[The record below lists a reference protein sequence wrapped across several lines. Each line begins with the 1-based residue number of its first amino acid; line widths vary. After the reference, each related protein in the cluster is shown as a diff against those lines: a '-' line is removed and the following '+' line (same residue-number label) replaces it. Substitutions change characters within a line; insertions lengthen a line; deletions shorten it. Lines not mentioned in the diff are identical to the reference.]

1 MTEALPKDLLST
13 RLEDWYRGV
22 NIDLTGDLLDAR
34 RQAIEAISED
44 LTTDSAPDIVAY
56 AHGRK
61 EFGSVLIDWITEH
74 GQAFDTDFTPK
85 ARDLEPRVMV
95 ACAIANHLVNSS
107 TSPSAT
113 TYSLLVHSAAFRG
126 YRTAA
131 RSQNLLKLASRQIE
145 YAADR
150 EKAAPVAT
158 QSTAAAVEKSLEGL
172 QDPPP
177 SVGGDESGLT
187 EWLAALRSACKALA
201 RRQDRLERTLARTAA
216 VGREEA
222 NQIAWLLDAHCEL
235 GNRPWADMK
244 EAAVLMSGAE
254 LAEITSV
261 PSLGQA
267 AVMVRSTLLKA
278 GRNPEQTT
286 KVLTAVQKAAA
297 LLDRWPEDQ
306 GHLLLPISA
315 SIDAWRERGRG
326 SGSWRGLAKEKRGG
340 GDLADRREAE
350 IADQAFCEF
359 LIARR
364 LEDERG

>member
-1 MTEALPKDLLST
+1 MPDALPKDLLST

-22 NIDLTGDLLDAR
+22 NIDLTGDLLEAR

-44 LTTDSAPDIVAY
+44 LTIDSAPDIVAY

-61 EFGSVLIDWITEH
+61 EFGPVLIDWIVEH

-85 ARDLEPRVMV
+85 AGDVEPRVMT

-107 TSPSAT
+107 TSRSAT

-131 RSQNLLKLASRQIE
+131 RSQNLLELASRQIE
-145 YAADR
+145 FAASR
-150 EKAAPVAT
+150 EKVAPAAT
-158 QSTAAAVEKSLEGL
+158 QTTAVAVEKSLEGL
-172 QDPPP
+172 QEPPP
-177 SVGGDESGLT
+177 SAGGDESGLT
-187 EWLAALRSACKALA
+187 EWLAGLRTACKALA
-201 RRQDRLERTLARTAA
+201 RRQDRLERTLSRTFA
-216 VGREEA
+216 VSREET

-235 GNRPWADMK
+235 GNRPWAEMK

-261 PSLGQA
+261 PSLAQA
-267 AVMVRSTLLKA
+267 GVMIRSTLLKA

-286 KVLTAVQKAAA
+286 KALTAVQKAAA
-297 LLDRWPEDQ
+297 LLDRWPENQ

-326 SGSWRGLAKEKRGG
+326 NGGWRGLAKEKRGG
-340 GDLADRREAE
+340 GDLAECSEAE
-350 IADQAFCEF
+350 LADQAFREF

-364 LEDERG
+364 LDDERG